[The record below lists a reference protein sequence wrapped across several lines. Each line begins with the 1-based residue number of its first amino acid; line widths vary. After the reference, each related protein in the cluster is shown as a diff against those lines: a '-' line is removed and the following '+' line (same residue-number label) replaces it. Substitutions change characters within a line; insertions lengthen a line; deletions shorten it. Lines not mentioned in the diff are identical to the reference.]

1 MKSSV
6 FRLCSYFGSATSH
19 FIGPYGLN
27 DKVRATFKNKL
38 CHEGGFSS
46 PHSAKD
52 VQAGAALHVAY
63 GDDLVCLHSSAKDDI
78 GHGDRPEQENVL
90 CSAGVS
96 LQSFREIAMVCVR
109 SAKDETA

>member
-1 MKSSV
+1 MRVEEKDAMSV
-6 FRLCSYFGSATSH
+6 GHVL
-19 FIGPYGLN
+19 
-27 DKVRATFKNKL
+27 FKKL

-96 LQSFREIAMVCVR
+96 LQSFREIAMFAYVLPR
-109 SAKDETA
+109 MKPHESE